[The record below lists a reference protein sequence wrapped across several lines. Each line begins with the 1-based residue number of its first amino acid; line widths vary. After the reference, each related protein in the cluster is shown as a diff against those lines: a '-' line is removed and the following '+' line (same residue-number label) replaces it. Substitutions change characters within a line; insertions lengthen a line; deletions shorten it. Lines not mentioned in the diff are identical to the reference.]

1 MDGLKPPQPLQFE
14 GNTAENWKKWK
25 QKFGLYMTASGVE
38 TKDKKIQ
45 SCTLLHVIGDEA
57 LEIYNTFDFAETEDK
72 NDVKVIIKKFD
83 DYLEPQK
90 NVTFERHIFN
100 SRVQAPGES
109 IDQFVTDLKT
119 KAKSCE
125 YGQLCDSLIKDRI
138 VVGIRD
144 DALRARLLRETD
156 LDLHKAIQ
164 MCRAAEASRTQL
176 SQIQVA
182 SDTEVH
188 TVRQTRTRH
197 GSQANDSD
205 MSHYI
210 IRNCKYCGRD
220 HNKGKCPAYG
230 VNCKK
235 CGKRNHFASKC
246 MSTRSQKNINTV
258 SEETESENEFYVD
271 AVNARNGEDWTVT
284 IKLNGHKTKFKIDT
298 GAQCNIIPQSI
309 HAQSCYK
316 IEKSKAR
323 LVTYGGQCL
332 KPKGKCLL
340 LGEYKGKYYDIE
352 CQILENDVQPL
363 LGLKT
368 CIQMGLIKRVAA
380 VTSQHGN
387 IEDRFADV
395 FTGLGCIEGEQHI
408 KLKPDAQPAIHP
420 PRRVPVALRNK
431 VMEELERMEKMDVIE
446 KVVEPR
452 AWVNSM
458 VTIWKPEKKKVRI
471 CMDPKELNAAI
482 EREHYPMTTIE
493 EVVTRMTGAKVFT
506 TLDAQ
511 SGYWQIKLDKE
522 SSKLCTFNSPFGR
535 FAYKRLP
542 FGISCAGEMFQR
554 IMSQTFEDLEG
565 VEVIVDDI
573 LVWGEN
579 EQQHDKRLEKVMQ
592 RIRERNI
599 KLNPEKCTFKANE
612 VSYMGHL
619 LTADGLKPDP
629 EKVAAIKNMH
639 RPQNRTELQ
648 QYLGM
653 VTYSGK
659 FLPQLSNVTAPL
671 RLLLEKTA
679 EWCWEEAHQRSFEE
693 LQTMVSETATLKY
706 YDPVMPMTLSVDASS
721 SGVGAV
727 ILQNNCPIAFA
738 SKAFTE
744 TQKRWAQIEKELA
757 AIVFGCEKFYQYT
770 FGRHF
775 TVESDHKPLEMIM
788 KKPLADTPL
797 RLQKMLLKL
806 QKYDLTVTYKKG
818 TELHIADALS
828 RNYQP
833 HTDTDTADD
842 DIQVCTVA
850 SLPIAPLRLL
860 EIKTETINDSVLPIV
875 KSFVLNGWPEDKREL
890 PDQAKPYWD
899 YRDELTIEDDILLKG
914 NRIVIPQSK
923 QRFMLH
929 KLHAS
934 HQGIEKTKRLARD
947 IMFWPG
953 MSMQITDLISK
964 CPVCNTFRR
973 RNCKE
978 PMIEHDIPHRP
989 WQKVGSDLF
998 EFDHE
1003 QYIVLVDYYSNF
1015 IEVDKVK
1022 NIKSPTIIHICKQHF
1037 ARYGIP
1043 EMMITDNGP
1052 AYASA
1057 DFAFFS
1063 RSYGFK
1069 HVTSSPRYPQ
1079 SNGKAEK
1086 AVQVIKSLFKKAK
1099 ADRQE
1104 AYIALLDYRN
1114 TPLENLPSPAQ
1125 MFMGRRTQT
1134 QLPTAQTLLT
1144 PQCMTGVHR
1153 QLKNNQ
1159 LKTKQYYDRGARPLP
1174 DLKPGDYVRVQE
1186 DTQWKPA
1193 KVVEVCE
1200 APRSYVVESDGQ
1212 KLRRNRRHLIQT
1224 SEQPQKS
1231 FTQDS
1236 EQDCVSQVPLTEGGG
1251 IDEIDAQYK
1260 VTEPSITEARYPK
1273 RVRKPPMR
1281 LDLWTDTFQDAH

>member
-1 MDGLKPPQPLQFE
+1 MEGLKPPQPLQLE
-14 GNTAENWKKWK
+14 GNMAENWKKWK

-57 LEIYNTFDFAETEDK
+57 LEIYNTFDFIETEDK
-72 NDVKVIIKKFD
+72 DNVKEIIKKFD
-83 DYLEPQK
+83 DYFEPQK

-100 SRVQAPGES
+100 SRVQTLGES

-138 VVGIRD
+138 VIGIRD
-144 DALRARLLRETD
+144 DDLRARLLRETD
-156 LDLHKAIQ
+156 LDLHKAVQ
-164 MCRAAEASRTQL
+164 MWRAAEASRAHL

-188 TVRQTRTRH
+188 TVRQTRPRHEAQAKDPDMTR
-197 GSQANDSD
+197 
-205 MSHYI
+205 YI

-220 HNKGKCPAYG
+220 HNKG
-230 VNCKK
+230 
-235 CGKRNHFASKC
+235 
-246 MSTRSQKNINTV
+246 
-258 SEETESENEFYVD
+258 
-271 AVNARNGEDWTVT
+271 
-284 IKLNGHKTKFKIDT
+284 
-298 GAQCNIIPQSI
+298 
-309 HAQSCYK
+309 
-316 IEKSKAR
+316 
-323 LVTYGGQCL
+323 
-332 KPKGKCLL
+332 
-340 LGEYKGKYYDIE
+340 
-352 CQILENDVQPL
+352 
-363 LGLKT
+363 
-368 CIQMGLIKRVAA
+368 
-380 VTSQHGN
+380 
-387 IEDRFADV
+387 
-395 FTGLGCIEGEQHI
+395 LGCIEGQQHI
-408 KLKPDAQPAIHP
+408 KLKHDAQPVIHP

-446 KVVEPR
+446 RVVEPR

-471 CMDPKELNAAI
+471 CMDPKDLNAAI
-482 EREHYPMTTIE
+482 EREHYPMLTIE
-493 EVVTRMTGAKVFT
+493 EVVTMPRAKVFT

-511 SGYWQIKLDKE
+511 SGYWQIKLDEE

-554 IMSQTFEDLEG
+554 IMTQTFEEG

-573 LVWGEN
+573 LIWVEN
-579 EQQHDKRLEKVMQ
+579 EQQHDERLEKVMQ

-599 KLNPEKCTFKANE
+599 KLNPEKCTFKAKE

-629 EKVAAIKNMH
+629 QKVAAIRNMH

-653 VTYSGK
+653 ITYLGK
-659 FLPQLSNVTAPL
+659 FLPQLSDVTAPL
-671 RLLLEKTA
+671 RLILEKTA
-679 EWCWEEAHQRSFEE
+679 EWCWEEAHQESFEK

-706 YDPVMPMTLSVDASS
+706 YDPVMPVTLSVDASS
-721 SGVGAV
+721 CGVGAV

-770 FGRHF
+770 FGRQF
-775 TVESDHKPLEMIM
+775 TVESDHKPSEMIM
-788 KKPLADTPL
+788 KKNLADTPL

-806 QKYDLTVTYKKG
+806 QKYDLTVIYKKG
-818 TELHIADALS
+818 TELHIADALI
-828 RNYQP
+828 RNDQP
-833 HTDTDTADD
+833 HTDTDTADN
-842 DIQVCTVA
+842 DIQVCTVV

-860 EIKTETINDSVLPIV
+860 EMKTETRNDSVLPMV
-875 KSFVLNGWPEDKREL
+875 KRFVLNGWPEDKREL

-899 YRDELTIEDDILLKG
+899 YRDELTVEDDILLKG
-914 NRIVIPQSK
+914 NRITIPQSK

-953 MSMQITDLISK
+953 MSTQITDLISK
-964 CPVCNTFRR
+964 CPVCNTFKRQ
-973 RNCKE
+973 NCKE
-978 PMIEHDIPHRP
+978 PMLGHDIPHWP

-998 EFDHE
+998 EFDSE

-1022 NIKSPTIIHICKQHF
+1022 NIKSPTIIQICKQHF

-1043 EMMITDNGP
+1043 EVMIMDNGP

-1057 DFAFFS
+1057 DFALFS
-1063 RSYGFK
+1063 KSYGFK
-1069 HVTSSPRYPQ
+1069 HVTSSPKYAQ

-1099 ADRQE
+1099 ADRQDP
-1104 AYIALLDYRN
+1104 YVALLDYRN

-1134 QLPTAQTLLT
+1134 QLPTSQTLLQ
-1144 PQCMTGVHR
+1144 PQCMTGIHR
-1153 QLKNNQ
+1153 QLKSNQ
-1159 LKTKQYYDRGARPLP
+1159 LKMKKYYDRGARPLP
-1174 DLKPGDYVRVQE
+1174 DLELGDYVRVE
-1186 DTQWKPA
+1186 KDAQWKPA

-1224 SEQPQKS
+1224 KEQPQKNI
-1231 FTQDS
+1231 THDS
-1236 EQDCVSQVPLTEGGG
+1236 EQECISQVTPTEEGGS
-1251 IDEIDAQYK
+1251 DEIDAQCRVTDPCVNVQST
-1260 VTEPSITEARYPK
+1260 VTEPSTTEARYPK
-1273 RVRKPPMR
+1273 RVRKPPLR
-1281 LDLWTDTFQDAH
+1281 LDL